1 MICFRKR
8 GSCWGS
14 KGVEGDI
21 KGSKGVT
28 CMHNVLCTSFS
39 SSFLKGQIFIVNSY
53 TEMSQMINYSSL
65 LNTRIPIFDI
75 EYLFWVLGKHYH
87 YRSLI
92 SLSMNYLHA
101 IYIFIHQDFYYP
113 GFFSLHNITL
123 GASMFWQPLPKSPHS
138 IYLYC

>member
-1 MICFRKR
+1 MP
-8 GSCWGS
+8 
-14 KGVEGDI
+14 
-21 KGSKGVT
+21 
-28 CMHNVLCTSFS
+28 
-39 SSFLKGQIFIVNSY
+39 
-53 TEMSQMINYSSL
+53 QMINYSSL

-138 IYLYC
+138 IYLYCKPSFWCSVYKHSGNWETFQIISGALLTFHLSPSLCYTCDLSHIQR